1 MNGKEYMIVFN
12 PYPDAGDG
20 DGYESIM
27 IVPSYSANDALARFM
42 VETHGKGYTPLKIAV
57 VGEPLRSMTALKVVN
72 MTQTTTYRYE
82 VA

>member
-1 MNGKEYMIVFN
+1 MKEMEYAIVFN
-12 PYPDAGDG
+12 PYPDAGSG

-27 IVPSYSANDALARFM
+27 VVHGMTANDALATFM
-42 VETHGKGYTPLKIAV
+42 AQTVGKGYVPLKIAV
-57 VGEPLRSMTALKVVN
+57 VGSAYSTTALKVVN